1 MLPGKAKASTLSSF
15 CSKRARTKA
24 RPALTHVTTSTCIC
38 DVYNPRCAAHV
49 ARGSDKFGSLC
60 KCCFFFFSY
69 SWGTYCYSGFY
80 MTSVEWSGSCETVE
94 GGSELETVNTR
105 ITERQEHQE
114 KVSYFPGSCPSCMD
128 LSGEFGG
135 HTPFGPT
142 HTHGTRICI
151 LTTFPVI
158 CVHVHVCEAAA

>member
-1 MLPGKAKASTLSSF
+1 MFTAQGVLHTLHG
-15 CSKRARTKA
+15 
-24 RPALTHVTTSTCIC
+24 ALT
-38 DVYNPRCAAHV
+38 
-49 ARGSDKFGSLC
+49 SLVLVQM
-60 KCCFFFFSY
+60 FFLFSY
-69 SWGTYCYSGFY
+69 SWGAYCYSGFY

-114 KVSYFPGSCPSCMD
+114 KVSYFPGSCPSGMD

-151 LTTFPVI
+151 LTTFR
-158 CVHVHVCEAAA
+158 